1 MGKRRRL
8 LDEYQFPGY
17 RQRVDIQG
25 VFGDPRA
32 RVIKLERVQKN
43 GFWLLW
49 CGLAELLRQE
59 STADMGSVMQ
69 GCPDLSGGGGSPR
82 MLPEVWKSE
91 ARETALISQQS
102 FFPRFSCLGVY
113 PSQERS

>member
-1 MGKRRRL
+1 M

-32 RVIKLERVQKN
+32 RVIQLERVQIN
-43 GFWLLW
+43 GLWLLW

-59 STADMGSVMQ
+59 STADIW
-69 GCPDLSGGGGSPR
+69 DLSCR
-82 MLPEVWKSE
+82 DARIYLEVEVRHVCCRKCGKVK
-91 ARETALISQQS
+91 RERLH
-102 FFPRFSCLGVY
+102 
-113 PSQERS
+113 